1 MRRSSHR
8 GISKCPGRQRRQT
21 NEHTESSFQRLGEQ
35 SETGKARR
43 VRWMRKE
50 GWVLQGVMEAVRG
63 AVAFEEAMNSSTM
76 LQEGMLMRVRERP
89 DVW

>member
-1 MRRSSHR
+1 
-8 GISKCPGRQRRQT
+8 
-21 NEHTESSFQRLGEQ
+21 
-35 SETGKARR
+35 
-43 VRWMRKE
+43 MRKE
-50 GWVLQGVMEAVRG
+50 GWVLQGEMEAVRG